1 MRYFALGLLASL
13 VFAVPQ
19 PAAAAKSKGK
29 ELTPEQAAKCAQAA
43 DRHLRNTRMPGT
55 RKLPRFCRQA

>member
-13 VFAVPQ
+13 IFAVPE
-19 PAAAAKSKGK
+19 PSAAKSNAKG
-29 ELTPEQAAKCAQAA
+29 LTPEQAARCAQAA

>member
-13 VFAVPQ
+13 IFAVPE
-19 PAAAAKSKGK
+19 PATAAKAKG
-29 ELTPEQAAKCAQAA
+29 LTPEQAARCAQAA
-43 DRHLRNTRMPGT
+43 DRQLRNTRMPGT